1 MMMMAQGPK
10 RGHQISKEEHL
21 NLNLDL
27 NCNLNLNLN
36 LELGLELGLAPAKE
50 KHLADANVYR

>member
-21 NLNLDL
+21 NLNLDI

-36 LELGLELGLAPAKE
+36 LELGLAPAKE